1 MKPVY
6 EVENGKLIASVDLSK
21 SVDADADGRVAL
33 EVSAPVT
40 IKIDLYEALNEVSKK
55 DSALLDA
62 VLAQLN
68 YKKV

>member
-6 EVENGKLIASVDLSK
+6 EVENGKLLAAIDLSK
-21 SVDADADGRVAL
+21 SVDADDDGRVAL
-33 EVSAPVT
+33 KVSAPVT
-40 IKIDLYEALNEVSKK
+40 VEIDLYEALNEVSKK

-62 VLAQLN
+62 VLSQLN

>member
-6 EVENGKLIASVDLSK
+6 EVENGKLLATVDLSK
-21 SVDADADGRVAL
+21 SVDSDADGRLAI
-33 EVSAPVT
+33 EVSAPLTV
-40 IKIDLYEALNEVSKK
+40 KIDLYEALNEVSKK

-62 VLAQLN
+62 VLSQLN